1 MTDTEDKRRSAFAHG
16 LPWMV
21 VYPEPDGT
29 LNEGDRV
36 HILGFYRGVLAS
48 AEWAKP
54 SGTGMLLGVYNN
66 D

>member
-1 MTDTEDKRRSAFAHG
+1 MPEDEDESRSTFAHG

-21 VYPEPDGT
+21 IFPKPDGT
-29 LNEGDRV
+29 LNEGDRA
-36 HILGFYRGVLAS
+36 HLLGFYRGLTAS
-48 AEWAKP
+48 VEEARP